1 MNLREIMAKIK
12 SPLGLIVIFAI
23 VLLIGVLIGIQ
34 FLTRDKE
41 NSLKVEENL
50 TAVEKQ
56 AVEIRTKV
64 PSFLV
69 RKDSKKKKVQSEEAE
84 SEHVPEAS
92 EPPVISVESKSQKDG
107 AQGNPA
113 PGEPKG
119 QEVRKRVIANSVVQP
134 PSRVRPLQN
143 QMRILVIDGENNSSG
158 NTENEIFQSERY
170 APFGRLIQCK
180 LVNTLESNVP
190 DTPVVGIVLEDLW
203 WINQHGE
210 KRLIIPGGTE
220 VHGKIKGATRNR
232 LSTELEFTFVW
243 QATNKEVGLELQV
256 TGIALEKSHE
266 AGKKDLATITDMA
279 AGIPGQV
286 MGNDNLN
293 EMMQY
298 LFAGIQGAAQGFQSN
313 SVYSTNNTTIVSQD
327 GSTKNAVAMAAESVA
342 QMALQNLADKIAKE
356 SYYIRVAAGT
366 EFYVYVTQVIDIEK
380 ARVANSYFDKLEK
393 AKLLQQQQMQQGN
406 NRNSTANARADLLQQ
421 HQSITP
427 ASRNS
432 LINNTNTLR

>member
-1 MNLREIMAKIK
+1 MNIREIIAKIK
-12 SPLGLIVIFAI
+12 SPLGLTVIFAI
-23 VLLIGVLIGIQ
+23 VLFIGVLIAMPFI
-34 FLTRDKE
+34 TRDKE

-56 AVEIRTKV
+56 TVEIRTKV

-69 RKDSKKKKVQSEEAE
+69 RKDSKKKKGQAEETE
-84 SEHVPEAS
+84 SEHAQEAS
-92 EPPVISVESKSQKDG
+92 EPPVISGAKPPKDG
-107 AQGNPA
+107 PQGNPA
-113 PGEPKG
+113 PEEPKA
-119 QEVRKRVIANSVVQP
+119 QETKKRVVAANPVVQSS
-134 PSRVRPLQN
+134 SRMRPLQN
-143 QMRILVIDGENNSSG
+143 QTRILVIDGENSGSG
-158 NTENEIFQSERY
+158 NTEDEIFQSERF

-190 DTPVVGIVLEDLW
+190 DTPVVGLVLEDLW

-220 VHGKIKGATRNR
+220 VHGKIKGAVRNR
-232 LSTELEFTFVW
+232 LSTEMEFTFVW

-266 AGKKDLATITDMA
+266 AGKKELATITDMA

-313 SVYSTNNTTIVSQD
+313 SVYTTNNTTIVSQD

-342 QMALQNLADKIAKE
+342 QMALQNIADKIAKE

-366 EFYVYVTQVIDIEK
+366 EFYVYVTQVLDIEK
-380 ARVANSYFDKLEK
+380 ARIANSYFDKLEK
-393 AKLLQQQQMQQGN
+393 AKLLQQQMQQGN
-406 NRNSTANARADLLQQ
+406 NRSNTANVRSDLFQQ

-432 LINNTNTLR
+432 LINNTSTLR